1 MLIKQRLINQVSH
14 EEASD
19 MADVHVT
26 VWDDTDGAGET
37 VLFVHGSTTWGSD
50 LVLGFGAQRAL
61 ADSFRLLV
69 MDRRGYGNSP
79 DIARG
84 DYAVDAEDIA
94 ALLAEAGGAHLVG
107 HSYGTAG
114 AMLAAG
120 RHPEAVRSLTLIE
133 PGNYQVAADDPVVS
147 AALRANR
154 EGHAKLPRDLPAEVY
169 LRAATDSVG
178 WPPLPPTPDRL
189 RAATSAMRELP
200 CWEARIPVEP
210 LRAAP
215 WPKLVIGGTWET
227 APGLYRQRGGE
238 ALMACARVTA
248 ERIGARLL
256 RVPGASHFPQVERSE
271 VVNAALR
278 EFFGAA

>member
-1 MLIKQRLINQVSH
+1 MR
-14 EEASD
+14 
-19 MADVHVT
+19 DVHVT
-26 VWDDTDGAGET
+26 VWDDADGAGES
-37 VLFVHGSTTWGSD
+37 VLLVHGSTCWGCD
-50 LVLGFGAQRAL
+50 PVLGFGAQRPL
-61 ADSFRLLV
+61 ADNFRVLV
-69 MDRRGYGNSP
+69 MDRRGYGRSP

-94 ALLAEAGGAHLVG
+94 RLLGDGAHLVG

-120 RHPEAVRSLTLIE
+120 RRPEAVRSLTLIE
-133 PGNYQVAADDPVVS
+133 PGNYQVAADHPRVA

-154 EGHAKLPRDLPAEVY
+154 EGHAKLPKDLPAEVY

-189 RAATSAMRELP
+189 RAAGTAMRELP
-200 CWEARIPVEP
+200 CWEAEIPVEP
-210 LRAAP
+210 LRAAS

-227 APGLYRQRGGE
+227 APALYRQRGGE
-238 ALMACARVTA
+238 PLMACAEVTA

-256 RVPGASHFPQVERSE
+256 RVTGASHYPQVECPD

-278 EFFGAA
+278 ETFSMAG